1 MNEGSRYLDEQN
13 VKQETPLIGKSLSE
27 WLDPDGQPIKE

>member
-13 VKQETPLIGKSLSE
+13 VKETPLMGKSLSE